1 MTSVTLEA
9 QQEKQSRKKKL
20 HAQQIKDR
28 FISAFIG
35 FFALVWLF
43 PIAWTL
49 WSSLRPYKEIRAG
62 GVFSPPQELGLFN
75 YGDAIDRMQLPI
87 YFTNS
92 VLITLPAV
100 FLILLLGSLIA
111 FVVTRYSFKFNVA
124 MLLLFTAGNLLPPQ
138 LVFIPVF
145 KMYLAIGDLV
155 GDRRFL
161 YDSPFGVI
169 LIHVA
174 FQMGFAT
181 FVLSS
186 YMKTI
191 PKEISESA
199 MVDGASVF
207 RHYFNI
213 ILPLLRPPLAALG
226 VLMTTW
232 IYNDFFWAL
241 VLMSTD
247 NKRPITSALG
257 RLQGE
262 FVTDYNLL
270 AAGAMI
276 AALPTLIVFFVLRKQ
291 FVSGLTL
298 GSTKG

>member
-1 MTSVTLEA
+1 VSAPARGSQVA
-9 QQEKQSRKKKL
+9 
-20 HAQQIKDR
+20 KDR
-28 FISAFIG
+28 VISAFIG
-35 FFALVWLF
+35 IFAIVWLF

-49 WSSLRPYKEIRAG
+49 WSSFRPYAEIRAR
-62 GVFSPPQELGLFN
+62 GVFSMPERLGVFN
-75 YGDAIDRMQLPI
+75 YADAIRRMDLPT
-87 YFTNS
+87 YLWNS
-92 VLITLPAV
+92 FAITAPAV
-100 FLILLLGSLIA
+100 VLTLFLGSLIG
-111 FVVTRYSFKFNVA
+111 FVVSRYSFKFNVG

-145 KMYLAIGDLV
+145 KAYLQIGDLV
-155 GDRRFL
+155 GNRRFL
-161 YDSPFGVI
+161 YDSPWGVV

-174 FQMGFAT
+174 FQVGFAT

-207 RHYFNI
+207 RHYWNVM
-213 ILPLLRPPLAALG
+213 LPLLRPPLASLA

-247 NKRPITSALG
+247 AKRPITSALG
-257 RLQGE
+257 RLTGE

-276 AALPTLIVFFVLRKQ
+276 AALPTLLVFFVLRRQ
-291 FVSGLTL
+291 FVSGLAL
-298 GSTKG
+298 GATKG

>member
-1 MTSVTLEA
+1 MISARGSQVV
-9 QQEKQSRKKKL
+9 
-20 HAQQIKDR
+20 KDR
-28 FISAFIG
+28 AISALIG

-49 WSSLRPYKEIRAG
+49 WSSLRPYSEIQG
-62 GVFSPPQELGLFN
+62 KGVFSWPDRLSLAN
-75 YGDAIDRMQLPI
+75 YGEAIRRMELPT
-87 YFTNS
+87 YLWNS
-92 VLITLPAV
+92 VMITVPAV
-100 FLILLLGSLIA
+100 VLTLFLGSLIA
-111 FVVTRYSFKFNVA
+111 FVVSRYSFKFNVGL
-124 MLLLFTAGNLLPPQ
+124 LLLFTAGNLLPPQ
-138 LVFIPVF
+138 LIFIPVF
-145 KMYLAIGDLV
+145 KAYLQIGDLV
-155 GDRRFL
+155 GNRRLLF
-161 YDSPFGVI
+161 DSHLGVV

-174 FQMGFAT
+174 FQIGFAT

-207 RHYFNI
+207 RHYWNVM
-213 ILPLLRPPLAALG
+213 LPLLRPPLASLA

-257 RLQGE
+257 RLTGE
-262 FVTDYNLL
+262 YVTDYNLL

-276 AALPTLIVFFVLRKQ
+276 AALPTLIVFFVLRRQ
-291 FVSGLTL
+291 FVAGLAL
-298 GSTKG
+298 GATKG